1 MMRFRYSCLFLL
13 LLHVATTRLVTTRI
27 FASALSNNNRPI
39 NRVYNDRGIRTDDS
53 ALSRRDVFGSVVNIA
68 AIISVWPSIALSIE
82 EEEASSSSTSPL
94 ATAADNNNVYQYENR
109 DRKSNKDALV
119 REDYWFMMGK
129 SPPRLLNG
137 PLKADNPDFNAF
149 GSCKTAQDKS
159 SNSCTYVSLKQRVPI
174 YSKYAFN
181 IALGAKEYT
190 MLGKSLQN
198 GNWKDA
204 ENILLGAPNQPP
216 PPPIDALLKMVLFAS
231 GMLTSPNFTGLSKR
245 LLVARYYANE
255 IKFAIDEIKDAID
268 ERDTTRAKEA
278 WKYGKD
284 SWNSYYQIVNDSVSD
299 KVGDKFDLIA

>member
-1 MMRFRYSCLFLL
+1 MMRFRFSCLFLL
-13 LLHVATTRLVTTRI
+13 LLYVAPTRLVTTRI

-39 NRVYNDRGIRTDDS
+39 NNSVYNDRGIRTDYS
-53 ALSRRDVFGSVVNIA
+53 AMSRRNVVGSVVNVA
-68 AIISVWPSIALSIE
+68 AMISVWPSIALSSE
-82 EEEASSSSTSPL
+82 EEVASSSSSL
-94 ATAADNNNVYQYENR
+94 ASAADNNNVYRYENR

-149 GSCKTAQDKS
+149 GSCETAQDKS
-159 SNSCTYVSLKQRVPI
+159 SNSCTYVSLKQRVPV

-190 MLGKSLQN
+190 MLGKSLRD

-204 ENILLGAPNQPP
+204 ESILQGAPSQPP

-268 ERDTTRAKEA
+268 ERDTTRANEA

>member
-1 MMRFRYSCLFLL
+1 MSQLHHTMVRFQYPSIFLL
-13 LLHVATTRLVTTRI
+13 LLHVATMRLVTTSRI
-27 FASALSNNNRPI
+27 FASALSNSNRPI
-39 NRVYNDRGIRTDDS
+39 NNVYNDRGRTDES
-53 ALSRRDVFGSVVNIA
+53 SLSRRQVFGSVINVA
-68 AIISVWPSIALSIE
+68 AIISSWPSIALSSE
-82 EEEASSSSTSPL
+82 EEETSSLPL
-94 ATAADNNNVYQYENR
+94 AYENR

-129 SPPRLLNG
+129 TPPRLLNG

-149 GSCKTAQDKS
+149 GSCETAEDKS
-159 SNSCTYVSLKQRVPI
+159 SNSCTYVSLKQRGPV

-190 MLGKSLQN
+190 MLGKFLRD

-204 ENILLGAPNQPP
+204 ENILLGVPNQPP

-245 LLVARYYANE
+245 LLVARYYTNE

-268 ERDTTRAKEA
+268 ARDTTRANEA